1 MIPLNVTHKAIVT
14 DSLHTNLINP
24 MSTTYGAPSGSRL
37 RHMLST
43 LISFFRETYKSTFG
57 FLDGP
62 PLHDVLTIAYVCQP
76 DLFTRRRYRVD
87 VELSG
92 IHTTGQTVVDV
103 WGYLEGDD
111 TWGRT
116 GKNCEVV
123 ADLDVRVIPVTFPFL
138 SIDTFTQVAGFFELF
153 FECVAKCDEVSPLN
167 R

>member
-1 MIPLNVTHKAIVT
+1 M
-14 DSLHTNLINP
+14 
-24 MSTTYGAPSGSRL
+24 
-37 RHMLST
+37 
-43 LISFFRETYKSTFG
+43 
-57 FLDGP
+57 
-62 PLHDVLTIAYVCQP
+62 
-76 DLFTRRRYRVD
+76 D

-138 SIDTFTQVAGFFELF
+138 SIDAFTQVAGFFELF